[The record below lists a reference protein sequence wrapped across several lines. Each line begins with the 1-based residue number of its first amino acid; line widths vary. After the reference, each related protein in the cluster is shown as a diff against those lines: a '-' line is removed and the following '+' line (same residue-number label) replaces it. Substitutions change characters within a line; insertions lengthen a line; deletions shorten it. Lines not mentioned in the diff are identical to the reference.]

1 MPVTEIQTTA
11 QFDALVGT
19 KQLVAEFTSGWCK
32 PCGWIGPKYEQLSR
46 RYGNLT
52 FVVVDGDKLRD
63 LVARYKV
70 TGLPQFIM
78 FRGGRIVDEF
88 GGIVEDVL
96 ERRVARFAGGS

>member
-1 MPVTEIQTTA
+1 M
-11 QFDALVGT
+11 
-19 KQLVAEFTSGWCK
+19 
-32 PCGWIGPKYEQLSR
+32 
-46 RYGNLT
+46 
-52 FVVVDGDKLRD
+52 VDGDKLRD
-63 LVARYKV
+63 LVARYKI